1 MKENIIN
8 GLIMK
13 TPRIVDNIS
22 VEALT
27 SVESTQLREISMH
40 ARSDMLERIA
50 RIKQNIVK
58 TTTTPS
64 CVLGFTVCSACGLP
78 LLSIKNKNG
87 VASANPGTILAND
100 LPKIIQETNK
110 TSLSS
115 GLFCDNAG
123 CNFYRKSIPVD
134 KIDQLTNVAFV
145 QQVTLATDNWIKE
158 HPEYEGKIAHV
169 DLGGKLELNP
179 EYRGNEKLSDFEYRT
194 KSPAFLIK
202 KGKAGFGTKILRW
215 IKNKT

>member
-22 VEALT
+22 VESLT

-58 TTTTPS
+58 ATTTPS

-87 VASANPGTILAND
+87 AALANRGTILAND

-179 EYRGNEKLSDFEYRT
+179 EYSGSEKLSDFEHST
-194 KSPAFLIK
+194 KSPAFVIK